1 MLERGRT
8 LAEQEEAPP
17 LAEAAPAVRARAGR
31 LARITL
37 RRLGQADAVLAP
49 LLRRPPRQ
57 DIRIVLQLGAVEMLE
72 EGAAPHG
79 VVSACVELAR
89 LRQARASGMVNAI
102 LRRVAETDPGR
113 WAALPPRRLPGWLRG
128 RLAAAYGNARAARI
142 EAASARPAP
151 LDLTLREPRRDWPER
166 LGAEVLPTRSLR
178 IAEPGQ
184 VSALPGYAE
193 GAWWVQ
199 DAAAALPARAL
210 APAPGAQVL
219 DLCAAPGG
227 KTLQLAAAGA
237 AVVALDL
244 SETRLARLRENL
256 ARTGLSARIVVAD
269 ALDWAPEAPFDAVL
283 LDAPCSATG
292 TLRRHPDL
300 PFVRDAADLKA
311 LRALQAGLID
321 RAVGWLKPGG
331 RLVFC
336 TCSLLPEE
344 GERQFEAALARHPG
358 LAPDPEALAALPGL
372 EPEWDAGPGALRIT
386 PETWD
391 ARGGLD
397 GFFIAA
403 LSAPA

>member
-1 MLERGRT
+1 VLERGRT

-17 LAEAAPAVRARAGR
+17 LAEAVPAVRARAGR

-49 LLRRPPRQ
+49 LLRRPPRP
-57 DIRIVLQLGAVEMLE
+57 DIRIVLQLGTVEMLE

-102 LRRVAETDPGR
+102 LRRVAETDPRR

-244 SETRLARLRENL
+244 SETRLSRLRENL
-256 ARTGLSARIVVAD
+256 ARTGLSARIVAAD
-269 ALDWAPEAPFDAVL
+269 ALDWAPEAPFDAIL

-321 RAVGWLKPGG
+321 RAVEWLKPGG

-344 GERQFEAALARHPG
+344 GERQLEAALARHPG

>member
-1 MLERGRT
+1 M
-8 LAEQEEAPP
+8 
-17 LAEAAPAVRARAGR
+17 
-31 LARITL
+31 
-37 RRLGQADAVLAP
+37 LAP
-49 LLRRPPRQ
+49 LLRRPPRA
-57 DIRIVLQLGAVEMLE
+57 DIRIVLQLGTVEMLE

-102 LRRVAETDPGR
+102 LRRVAEVDPER

-128 RLAAAYGNARAARI
+128 RLASAYGNARAARI

-178 IAEPGQ
+178 LSGAGQ

-269 ALDWAPEAPFDAVL
+269 ALDWAPEAPFDAIL

-300 PFVRDAADLKA
+300 PFVRDAADLKG

-321 RAVGWLKPGG
+321 RAVAWLKPRG

-344 GERQFEAALARHPG
+344 GERLLEAALARHPG
-358 LAPDPEALAALPGL
+358 LAPDPEAIAALPGL

>member
-31 LARITL
+31 LARIIL